1 MPQPTPRLFPIIPTL
16 DLVTPMFQ
24 KKPGVLIACLNH
36 EPMADGVKRIDGY
49 ERIDGRTKASQSKYS
64 ILEFDGGTAAITAG
78 QTVTGATSAA
88 SGEALADAVVES
100 GSYGAGTAAGYLILL
115 NVSGTFQDN
124 ENLQVAAATKSIAN
138 GTQVLEGA
146 ENDEDD
152 ATWKALAMETQRA
165 KISTVP
171 GEGSVWGAAILNGVT
186 YAFRNNVGSTETR
199 LYKSTASGW
208 SLVSLGRR
216 LAYTSGGTYEIQE
229 GDTITGATS
238 GATAVVTRI
247 TLTSETDATTGNA
260 AGWIF
265 FASQTG
271 TFQAENLNV
280 GANLNVATIAGN
292 SEAITIPAGT
302 QRYELFVHN
311 FYALEGTSR
320 IYGVNGV
327 GPAFEFDG
335 TVFVTLTSPI
345 PDDQPTHAFEFEDCL
360 FLIFRGGRMICSGD
374 GVPYNFTAAFGA
386 VDFGLGADCTG
397 HAGPYAQSM
406 FIYTRRATKNLYGRD
421 AQDFQVLSNRNSAGA
436 IEWTPQMVGKPIHLD
451 DAGLRET
458 TQGNTFGNFNS
469 DTLTR
474 LIEPYMLGKA
484 ALGVTAVGSVVV
496 KRKSQYRLF
505 FSDNS
510 YLTVYFGSRSVNPV
524 TGSTAL
530 PMILPSE
537 LPILCEFV
545 QSFDENN
552 TETVLMGSTDGYLYQ
567 LDSGYNFDGDE
578 IEAYFRP
585 AYDHCGSP
593 EYFKHFS
600 AGIIEGTFPSTA
612 GLAYS
617 AEYSYSSP
625 TTPPSQ
631 ERNIEIAGAGGF
643 WSQASRWNE
652 FNWSSAAVGKARAKL
667 YGRGENLSLSVSSN
681 MTYEQPYTI
690 SGMGYHYTLLR
701 MNRMVG

>member
-36 EPMADGVKRIDGY
+36 EPMADGAKRIDGY
-49 ERIDGRTKASQSKYS
+49 ERIDGRTKASLSKYY
-64 ILEFDGGTAAITAG
+64 ILEFDGGSAAITAG
-78 QTVTGATSAA
+78 QTVAGATSAA

-124 ENLQVAAATKSIAN
+124 EALQVAAVTKSIAN
-138 GTQVLEGA
+138 GTAVLEGA
-146 ENDEDD
+146 DNDTDD

-165 KISTVP
+165 KITTVP
-171 GEGSVWGAAILNGVT
+171 GEGNVLGAAILNGVT
-186 YAFRNNVGSTETR
+186 YAFRNNVGSTAAR
-199 LYKSTASGW
+199 CYKSTASGW

-247 TLTSETDATTGNA
+247 TLTSETDHTTGNA

-292 SEAITIPAGT
+292 SSQITLPAGT

-311 FYALEGTSR
+311 FYALEGTDR
-320 IYGVNGV
+320 IYGVNGA

-335 TVFVTLTSPI
+335 TVFVTLESPI
-345 PDDQPTHAFEFEDCL
+345 TPDAPTHCFEYESHL
-360 FLIFRGGRMICSGD
+360 FLIFEGGRMINSGT
-374 GVPYNFTAAFGA
+374 GLPYNFTAAFGA
-386 VDFGLGADCTG
+386 GDYGLGADCTG

-406 FIYTRRATKNLYGRD
+406 FLYTRKATKNLYGHD
-421 AQDFQVLSNRNSAGA
+421 VNDFQVLSNRNSAGA
-436 IEWTPQMVGKPIHLD
+436 IEWTPQMVGKPLHVD
-451 DAGLRET
+451 DAGLRES
-458 TQGNTFGNFNS
+458 TQGNTFGNFNA

-474 LIEPYMLGKA
+474 LLEPYMLGKA
-484 ALGVTAVGSVVV
+484 ALGVTPVGSVVV
-496 KRKSQYRLF
+496 KRKSQYRLY
-505 FSDNS
+505 FSDGS
-510 YLTVYFGSRSVNPV
+510 YLTVYFGSRSTNPV
-524 TGSTAL
+524 TGSTSL

-537 LPILCEFV
+537 LPIVCKFA
-545 QSFDENN
+545 QSFDDSG
-552 TETVLMGSTDGYLYQ
+552 TETVLFGSTDGYVYQ
-567 LDSGYNFDGDE
+567 LDSGYNFDGAE
-578 IEAYFRP
+578 IEAYLRP

-593 EYFKHFS
+593 EYLKLFS
-600 AGIIEGTFPSTA
+600 SAVVEGTFPSA
-612 GLAYS
+612 ADLAYS
-617 AEYSYSSP
+617 CEFSYSAP
-625 TTPPSQ
+625 NTPPSQ
-631 ERNIEIAGAGGF
+631 ERNITVAGAGGF
-643 WSQASRWNE
+643 WSQASNWNE
-652 FNWSSAAVGKARAKL
+652 FNWSSAAVGKIRAKL
-667 YGRGENLSLSVSSN
+667 YGRGENLSLAVNSN

-701 MNRMVG
+701 LNRMVG